1 MKEKISDVKGIP
13 GELGR
18 MMLVDLPRIGD
29 LMSEYYEHFRSDV
42 LELIPASAR
51 RFLTV
56 GCGTA
61 RTEQSLV
68 EAGKSVVGIEI
79 NEEAAAVARERGIRM
94 HVGSVEDSLA
104 KLGSEEF
111 DCLIFADVLEH
122 LAKPEEIVALCT
134 QRLVRG
140 GHVIISVPNFR
151 YFSVFWRLFVKG
163 DVGYEDAGIFDRTHL
178 RITTRRMVADW
189 CTGAGLTVQKTSFVM
204 NRKRRLLSTILLGLP
219 KEFLGSQVLMVAK
232 KN

>member
-1 MKEKISDVKGIP
+1 M
-13 GELGR
+13 
-18 MMLVDLPRIGD
+18 
-29 LMSEYYEHFRSDV
+29 
-42 LELIPASAR
+42 
-51 RFLTV
+51 
-56 GCGTA
+56 
-61 RTEQSLV
+61 
-68 EAGKSVVGIEI
+68 VGIEI

-104 KLGSEEF
+104 EIEGEEF

-122 LAKPEEIVALCT
+122 LVKPEEIVACCSE
-134 QRLVRG
+134 RLVRG

-178 RITTRRMVADW
+178 RLTTRRMVADW
-189 CTGAGLTVQKTSFVM
+189 CTGAGLTVQSTSFVM
-204 NRKRRLLSTILLGLP
+204 NRKRRLLSTIFLGLP
-219 KEFLGSQVLMVAK
+219 KEFLGTQVLMVAK